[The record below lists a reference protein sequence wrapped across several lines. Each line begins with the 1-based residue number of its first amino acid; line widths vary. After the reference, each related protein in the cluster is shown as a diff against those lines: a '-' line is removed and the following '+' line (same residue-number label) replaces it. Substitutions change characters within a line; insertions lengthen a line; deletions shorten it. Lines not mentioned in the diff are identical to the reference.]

1 MFTVIWKKELTAIL
15 ISLYIN
21 NRIIHK
27 KNHDKIKFSIPTH
40 FIILRQISKEN
51 NMITF
56 AIGIMVAKQ
65 KCRSARRTLKKIIFG
80 IITID
85 K

>member
-1 MFTVIWKKELTAIL
+1 
-15 ISLYIN
+15 IN

-27 KNHDKIKFSIPTH
+27 KNHDKVKFSIPTH
-40 FIILRQISKEN
+40 FIILRQIRREGNLVTLRYWDYGSETE
-51 NMITF
+51 MQIP
-56 AIGIMVAKQ
+56 V
-65 KCRSARRTLKKIIFG
+65 RTLKKIIFG